1 MKLLTAK
8 EENDQL
14 FVNGYTS
21 VTKANPDDLDF
32 EPSKGPTNTSSDTT
46 DSGINITLSQLSGLS
61 RNQRVNVTA
70 TMTLGPNEPKEV

>member
-32 EPSKGPTNTSSDTT
+32 EPSKGPQKLHLTPEILVSA
-46 DSGINITLSQLSGLS
+46 L
-61 RNQRVNVTA
+61 
-70 TMTLGPNEPKEV
+70 P